1 MFEHKLGY
9 VEWLTERFYALVDG
23 AGWHLAHKPIDHVV
37 MAFFIMLFCT
47 IFFGYWKKKYNVY
60 PGFTQQVLETYFR
73 FIENLVKDMIG
84 PAGKKFIP
92 VIGTLGIF
100 ILLANLMG
108 LIPIFKSPTSNVNVT
123 FGCAAFIF
131 IYYHAMGIKHQG
143 LIGYIKHFA
152 GPVWWLA
159 PLFFPVEIIG
169 HFSRPLSLTIRLFG
183 NIFGE
188 DTIIA
193 ILFTLVPFLV
203 PLPMMCLAIFTS
215 LIQTLVFIMLSS
227 VYIAGAVAHEESH
240 EEHPAAEATVGHLA
254 PAH

>member
-9 VEWLTERFYALVDG
+9 VEWLTEKFYSLIDG
-23 AGWHLAHKPIDHVV
+23 FGFHLQHKPLDHVW
-37 MAFFIMLFCT
+37 MAFFIMIFCVL
-47 IFFGYWKKKYNVY
+47 FFGYWKKKYNVY
-60 PGFTQQVLETYFR
+60 PGFTQQILEAYFR

-84 PAGKKFIP
+84 PAGRKFIP

-193 ILFTLVPFLV
+193 ILFTLAPFLV

-240 EEHPAAEATVGHLA
+240 QEHPEEETTMGHLA

>member
-9 VEWLTERFYALVDG
+9 VEWLTENFYRVIDSF
-23 AGWHLAHKPIDHVV
+23 GWHLPHKPMDHVW
-37 MAFFIMLFCT
+37 MAFFVVLFCA

-60 PGFTQQVLETYFR
+60 PSFMQQVLEAYFG
-73 FIENLVKDMIG
+73 FVNNLVRDMIG
-84 PAGKKFIP
+84 PQGRRFIP

-100 ILLANLMG
+100 ILLSNLMG

-131 IYYHAMGIKHQG
+131 IYYHAVGIRSHG
-143 LIGYIKHFA
+143 LLNYIKHFA
-152 GPVWWLA
+152 GPVWWMA

-193 ILFTLVPFLV
+193 ILFMLVPFFV

-227 VYIAGAVAHEESH
+227 VYIAGALAHEESH
-240 EEHPAAEATVGHLA
+240 HEQEPDHAAAA
-254 PAH
+254 MAH

>member
-9 VEWLTERFYALVDG
+9 IEWMTEKFYAFVDG
-23 AGWHLAHKPIDHVV
+23 MGWHLAHKPLDHVW
-37 MAFFIMLFCT
+37 MSLFIVLFCAV
-47 IFFGYWKKKYNVY
+47 FFGAWKKKYNVY
-60 PGFTQQVLETYFR
+60 PGFMQQVLETYFR
-73 FIENLVKDMIG
+73 TIESLTRDMIG
-84 PAGKKFIP
+84 PQGKKYIP

-100 ILLANLMG
+100 ILLSNLIG

-123 FGCAAFIF
+123 FACAAFIF
-131 IYYHAMGIKHQG
+131 IYYHAQGIREQG
-143 LIGYIKHFA
+143 IIGYIKHFA

-169 HFSRPLSLTIRLFG
+169 HFSRPVSLTIRLFG

-193 ILFTLVPFLV
+193 ILVSLVPFFV
-203 PLPMMCLAIFTS
+203 PLPLMCLAIFTS

-227 VYIAGAVAHEESH
+227 VYIAGAVAHEGSHH
-240 EEHPAAEATVGHLA
+240 EEEHA
-254 PAH
+254 PAHLEPAAAH